1 MKRLLRQTQIDSL
14 EELIQNT
21 YGNPE
26 TLAEQLNLALEM
38 LFYLEDNTFEKQ
50 KLLNEVA
57 ALRDIVKVLR

>member
-50 KLLNEVA
+50 KLQNVVA
-57 ALRDIVKVLR
+57 ALRDFVKVLR

>member
-26 TLAEQLNLALEM
+26 TLAQQLDLAVEM

-50 KLLNEVA
+50 EVQNVVA
-57 ALRDIVKVLR
+57 ALRDFVKVLR

>member
-26 TLAEQLNLALEM
+26 TLAQQLDLAVEM

-50 KLLNEVA
+50 EVQNVVA
-57 ALRDIVKVLR
+57 ALWDFVKVLR